1 MYGFV
6 MSMLFPFHRVL
17 VLQYAASLPSWL
29 LLREYGLD

>member
-17 VLQYAASLPSWL
+17 VLPTDASLWSLETPIV
-29 LLREYGLD
+29 